1 MSEPVPLFPFHVES
15 WDFTSTA
22 RFHSQFTEVTEA
34 RRSTRR
40 KRAEEAAVENASLR
54 PPLAA
59 RAVTLHPAT
68 GFTAP
73 ETGARG
79 GSLTRV
85 GQRSGAIII
94 YDSAKSRSL
103 RERITDFLILR
114 WPDWGHGE

>member
-1 MSEPVPLFPFHVES
+1 M
-15 WDFTSTA
+15 
-22 RFHSQFTEVTEA
+22 
-34 RRSTRR
+34 
-40 KRAEEAAVENASLR
+40 ENASLR
-54 PPLAA
+54 PLAA

-94 YDSAKSRSL
+94 YDSAKSLSL

-114 WPDWGHGE
+114 GLVPLGHAWGEKERVPNSKIIAIAPNSKIIHKI